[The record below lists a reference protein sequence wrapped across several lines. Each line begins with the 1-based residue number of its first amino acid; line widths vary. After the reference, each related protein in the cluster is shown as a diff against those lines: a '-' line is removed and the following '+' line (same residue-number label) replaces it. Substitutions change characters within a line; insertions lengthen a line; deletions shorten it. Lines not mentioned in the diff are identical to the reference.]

1 MEDNLGDLFGA
12 DAAGA
17 TSPRRRP
24 APLREASY
32 VRQSRAVVRAEA
44 SGAPGSLPRYTVS
57 EFVSLVDR
65 ILRREIPGRVILTG
79 EVSSLTRASSGHC
92 YFSVKDQR
100 SSFGCVAFRGA
111 VPEEELP
118 RVGDMVELEGEIST
132 YGPRGSVQLKVLA
145 VRPAGEGA
153 LYAAFLR
160 LKAALQK
167 EGLFDAARKRPVPR
181 IPRTVG
187 VVTSLRTAALRD
199 VIKTLGRRAPYARII
214 VYPTPVQGAEASAR
228 IVAALGQAGRH
239 GAADVLLL
247 VRGGGSFEDL
257 NCFNS
262 EAVARAIAACPL
274 PVISGVGH
282 ESDTTIADLAADVR
296 AETPT
301 AAAERCAAD
310 VSELRQAAEGAG
322 ALLARA
328 MERFLL
334 TQQQRVDLADRSLVS
349 PGERLGAET
358 GKVRA
363 LQAALMRFPRE
374 LRTRGEAAVR
384 EGARRLKAAAAGR
397 LPTEESRLL
406 RARGALLVVSPR
418 EKLGAEA
425 GKVRALQAALMR
437 FPRELRTRGE
447 TAVREGARR
456 LKAVRPD
463 TARAGHEA
471 GLRAQRLGHAAG
483 MLLQARW
490 RGLERVE
497 ARFLSLDFQKTLE
510 RGFAVVVKEGRRLA
524 SVKGLAPG
532 DRVRVTLADGEAD
545 MQVLSVAPARKQGRR

>member
-239 GAADVLLL
+239 GAAYVLLL

-374 LRTRGEAAVR
+374 LRTRGE
-384 EGARRLKAAAAGR
+384 
-397 LPTEESRLL
+397 
-406 RARGALLVVSPR
+406 
-418 EKLGAEA
+418 
-425 GKVRALQAALMR
+425 
-437 FPRELRTRGE
+437 